1 MNIKELLKALATT
14 KQQPLLIVIAKADLR
29 YMHDGTSPTPATGHI
44 LKPGDAV
51 ALFAVEA
58 VNQLRFA
65 IDDKGVDREGEVR

>member
-29 YMHDGTSPTPATGHI
+29 YMYDGMSPTPATGHI
-44 LKPGDAV
+44 LKADDAV